1 MATYVVLATFTDQ
14 GIRNVKQTTQRA
26 AAAREAAQKLGV
38 NLREIYWTLGQY
50 DIVTLVEAPDET
62 SLAAFGLSLASAG
75 NVKLETL
82 RALNRDEMEKVLAK
96 MG

>member
-38 NLREIYWTLGQY
+38 NMREIYWTLGQY

>member
-26 AAAREAAQKLGV
+26 AAAREAAQRLGV
-38 NLREIYWTLGQY
+38 NMREIYWTLGQY
-50 DIVTLVEAPDET
+50 DVVTLVEAPDET

-75 NVKLETL
+75 NVKFETL
-82 RALNRDEMEKVLAK
+82 RAFNRDEMEKVLAK